1 MPKNKPLIR
10 KIRDYLFATFAFP
23 FAMNVGIMFHA
34 LMLIDRNLV
43 MPKEVDEY
51 ETDRPSFL

>member
-1 MPKNKPLIR
+1 
-10 KIRDYLFATFAFP
+10 
-23 FAMNVGIMFHA
+23 MNVGIMFHA

-51 ETDRPSFL
+51 ETDRPPFIIAVNFHFSIFLSDFSHSG